1 MQCLHAICNA
11 YMHHAMPTCTM
22 QCLHALCNAYM
33 HFNQHCSDIH
43 PFIDFHNHSEFATH
57 FRNTM
62 HSKYTITPPF
72 LLPFIQSSHHHPPF
86 ILLIT
91 NNYEILQPPPPLPF
105 RLQLPSPFPSSSSPS
120 LQLPSP
126 LPFILLPF
134 PSSSSPSLQLP
145 PLPFSFLLP
154 LPSDTSSPSPP
165 NPQAASSYT
174 TSLTIGM
181 PISSMLMYGSGEIT
195 ERAAKSTR
203 LPIMCIRNRPSFF
216 SRILRG
222 FLKRYWNMNCSLQ
235 ATKGKHHTPYL
246 RPCKPNNS
254 GHRPI
259 GQSFISQKS
268 VYVCLKCDIQ
278 ISVCNLGNTGTNR
291 NQSKHNL
298 RVV

>member
-1 MQCLHAICNA
+1 MPTCNMQCLHAICNA

-134 PSSSSPSLQLP
+134 PSASSPSLQLP
-145 PLPFSFLLP
+145 PPPSFRHLL
-154 LPSDTSSPSPP
+154 
-165 NPQAASSYT
+165 
-174 TSLTIGM
+174 
-181 PISSMLMYGSGEIT
+181 PISSQSPSCLLLYHFTDHRNANFIHVDVRVRRDNRTSSKIHSLAHHVHT
-195 ERAAKSTR
+195 EQT
-203 LPIMCIRNRPSFF
+203 FF
-216 SRILRG
+216 LLKDLEGILKKVLEYELLTAG
-222 FLKRYWNMNCSLQ
+222 H
-235 ATKGKHHTPYL
+235 KGKTPHT
-246 RPCKPNNS
+246 
-254 GHRPI
+254 
-259 GQSFISQKS
+259 ISEAMQAK
-268 VYVCLKCDIQ
+268 
-278 ISVCNLGNTGTNR
+278 
-291 NQSKHNL
+291 
-298 RVV
+298 